1 MRDEE
6 MVVVANLLST
16 QIKEAVREG
25 QANIED
31 FQERVWSYD
40 GTTGVIDIDIL
51 ELCLRDVLAVLEAT
65 RKL

>member
-6 MVVVANLLST
+6 MVIVANVLST
-16 QIKEAVREG
+16 QIKEAVREA
-25 QANIED
+25 QANVED

>member
-40 GTTGVIDIDIL
+40 GTTGVVDIDIL